1 MSKRFASRI
10 VTVLTSVLV
19 LVTVAGCASGT
30 TDEQSADSSAPS
42 ATSTSTS
49 PTSTAVASAPSSSTT
64 ATAPATAGADVTL
77 VSLDPTVTGEGISGD
92 FGNHAI
98 GGPAG
103 EARGEL
109 LVFFPGTG
117 AEPDWYSTF
126 LEHAAGLGY
135 HVIGLAYPN
144 DLAVNFD
151 LCQGST
157 DPSCALAA
165 RGEILYGIDASGLA
179 LDVSPA
185 EAAIPRLVAA
195 LERLARTEPD
205 GGWDRY
211 LGPDAM
217 PVWSKV
223 ATAGHSQGGGHAAFL
238 ARTEELARVVLLDA
252 TEPSPWTT
260 EPMATPAERMWG
272 LAHAEEPIVAPIERS
287 WENLGLPGEAVDID
301 AGAAPW
307 NGSHRL
313 ITSTDECRGDPTSR
327 GFHHNCPVVDD
338 YLPDPIPDSLVA
350 AWDLILTG

>member
-1 MSKRFASRI
+1 MSTRSSSRI
-10 VTVLTSVLV
+10 VTVVAAVLV
-19 LVTVAGCASGT
+19 LVATAGCASGT
-30 TDEQSADSSAPS
+30 TDEQSAASSAPS
-42 ATSTSTS
+42 TPSITSGTSTTSTSTTGTP
-49 PTSTAVASAPSSSTT
+49 PTTT
-64 ATAPATAGADVTL
+64 GVDEAL
-77 VSLDPTVTGEGISGD
+77 VSLDPMVTGEGISGE
-92 FGNHAI
+92 FGDHAVA
-98 GGPAG
+98 GPAG
-103 EARGEL
+103 DSRGEL

-144 DLAVNFD
+144 DLSVNFD
-151 LCQGST
+151 LCQGSA
-157 DPSCALAA
+157 DPNCPLSA
-165 RGEILYGIDASGLA
+165 REEILRGIDASGLA

-185 EAAIPRLVAA
+185 DAAIPRLVAL
-195 LERLARTEPD
+195 LEHLARTEPD

-211 LGPDAM
+211 LDADAM
-217 PVWSKV
+217 PAWSEI
-223 ATAGHSQGGGHAAFL
+223 AAAGHSQGGGHAAFL

-287 WENLGLPGEAVDID
+287 WENLGLPGEAVDVD

-338 YLPDPIPDSLVA
+338 YLPDPIPGSLVA
-350 AWDLILTG
+350 AWNLILTG

>member
-1 MSKRFASRI
+1 MPTRSPSRI
-10 VTVLTSVLV
+10 VAVLTAVLV
-19 LVTVAGCASGT
+19 LATAAGCASGT
-30 TDEQSADSSAPS
+30 TDDQSGASSAPS
-42 ATSTSTS
+42 AEPTTTTASMTSTST
-49 PTSTAVASAPSSSTT
+49 TSTPTTT
-64 ATAPATAGADVTL
+64 AGVDVTL

-92 FGNHAI
+92 FGNHAVA
-98 GGPAG
+98 GPAG
-103 EARGEL
+103 DARGEL

-117 AEPDWYSTF
+117 AEPDRYSTF
-126 LEHAAGLGY
+126 LERAAALGY

-144 DLAVNFD
+144 DLSVNFD

-157 DPSCALAA
+157 DPDCAVAA
-165 RGEILYGIDASGLA
+165 REEILRGIDASGLA
-179 LDVSPA
+179 LDVSPTD
-185 EAAIPRLVAA
+185 AAIPRLVAV
-195 LERLARTEPD
+195 LEHLARTEPD

-211 LGPDAM
+211 LDPDAM
-217 PVWSKV
+217 PAWSHI

-260 EPMATPAERMWG
+260 EPMATPATRMWG

-287 WENLGLPGEAVDID
+287 WENLGLPGEPIDID
-301 AGAAPW
+301 DGATPW

-338 YLPDPIPDSLVA
+338 YLPDPIPGSLLA
-350 AWDLILTG
+350 AWDLILAG